1 MKRSKALLELVRKKI
16 AISAAAG
23 ALVKYKDT
31 QLQVINRVQDSY
43 IYFLSNVRQFY
54 IKGGAGTGKT
64 WIAMKL
70 ALQEATDTK
79 KKDSSLPASVAAI
92 ISVTS
97 LLLSTFLPSIFLFG
111 SFTLL
116 IFFSSLTLVF
126 Q

>member
-1 MKRSKALLELVRKKI
+1 MKSSKALLELVRKKI

-79 KKDSSLPASVAAI
+79 KR
-92 ISVTS
+92 
-97 LLLSTFLPSIFLFG
+97 
-111 SFTLL
+111 
-116 IFFSSLTLVF
+116 FFSSGICETMKKSL
-126 Q
+126 